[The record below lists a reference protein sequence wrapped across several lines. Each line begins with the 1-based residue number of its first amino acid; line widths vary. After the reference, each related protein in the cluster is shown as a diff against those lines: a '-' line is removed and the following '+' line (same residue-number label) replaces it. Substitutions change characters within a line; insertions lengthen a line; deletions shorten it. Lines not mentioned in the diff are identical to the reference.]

1 MVEHVEGEP
10 EFPAEPP
17 APVARRGGRAKIAWL
32 VSGAAAVVVAALVVV
47 LVAFGGGD
55 SQTAASAPSAPGAAA
70 GETSQA
76 AGVPAAGEQQAPP
89 GQEPG
94 TVRLPSGGTAKLVRK
109 ELTADGTL
117 PIPEGL
123 DDATWWGAKLGDA
136 QGAALLSG
144 HVNWKGKKGPF
155 NELWSMKNGQEVAVV
170 DTAGGR
176 WVYRVRDIVTVHKDG
191 LADRAQALFGQDG
204 PHRLVLVTCGGEYVG
219 GTEGY
224 EDNRIVTADLVSHP

>member
-1 MVEHVEGEP
+1 MVERVEGEP
-10 EFPAEPP
+10 QFPAEPP
-17 APVARRGGRAKIAWL
+17 VPVARRGGRAKIAWL

-55 SQTAASAPSAPGAAA
+55 PQTAASAPSSPGAAA

-76 AGVPAAGEQQAPP
+76 GGAPVAGEQQAA

-109 ELTADGTL
+109 EITADGTL

-123 DDATWWGAKLGDA
+123 DEATWWGAKLGDA

-155 NELWSMKNGQEVAVV
+155 NELWSMKNGQEVTVA
-170 DTAGGR
+170 DTAGGH
-176 WVYRVRDIVTVHKDG
+176 WVYRVRDVVTVHKDG

-224 EDNRIVTADLVSHP
+224 EDNRIVTADLVSRP